1 MDKKVSIFV
10 YYLFLLEEFFSY
22 MFRTIYIV
30 IKIISQKIGQ
40 QKIGKNH
47 KEYYLKND
55 NFPQTS
61 SEDRHI
67 SESIVIE
74 KENRAEKMHIAI
86 FYILLS
92 V

>member
-1 MDKKVSIFV
+1 MFEE
-10 YYLFLLEEFFSY
+10 LLSY
-22 MFRTIYIV
+22 MISTIYIV
-30 IKIISQKIGQ
+30 IKIVPEKIGQ

-74 KENRAEKMHIAI
+74 KENRAKEMHIAV

>member
-1 MDKKVSIFV
+1 MIST
-10 YYLFLLEEFFSY
+10 FS
-22 MFRTIYIV
+22 V
-30 IKIISQKIGQ
+30 GIKIIAEKIGQ

-47 KEYYLKND
+47 KEYYLKNN

-74 KENRAEKMHIAI
+74 QENRAEEMHSAFI
-86 FYILLS
+86 YYC
-92 V
+92 